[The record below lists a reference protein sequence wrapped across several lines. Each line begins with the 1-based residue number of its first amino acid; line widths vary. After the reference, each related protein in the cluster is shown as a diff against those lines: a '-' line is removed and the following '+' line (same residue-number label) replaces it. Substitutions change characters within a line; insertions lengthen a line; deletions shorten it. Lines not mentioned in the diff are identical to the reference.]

1 MSKIYTRTFLV
12 DELRKLN
19 RSDSLT
25 PDQHRKKMAILEALN
40 HYRRLKEI
48 CGMIKLSV
56 PETRW
61 GTPPEYIELV
71 REVFNNRID
80 LDPAS
85 EPIFNKNVGAER
97 IFTKEQDGLAQEWI
111 ARTVFCNSPYGN
123 ALYDFI
129 EKAIEEIKKENCES
143 VLLLGSRR
151 GSKKYRSLVKTWLSM
166 GGLILQ
172 HHKRIA
178 FVDPRGQQQ
187 PSPRHDADTW
197 YLGPIP
203 KKFREVFGPLGDVID
218 KRYLEMI

>member
-1 MSKIYTRTFLV
+1 MSKIYTKTFLI
-12 DELRKLN
+12 DELKKIN

-25 PDQHRKKMAILEALN
+25 QDQHHQRILILAALN
-40 HYRRLKEI
+40 HYQELKNI
-48 CGMIKLSV
+48 CSQIKLSA

-71 REVFNNRID
+71 RKVFNNHIY

-85 EPIFNKNVGAER
+85 EPTFNKNVGAER

-111 ARTVFCNSPYGN
+111 ALTVFCNSPYGN

-166 GGLILQ
+166 GGLVLQ

-178 FVDPRGQQQ
+178 FVDPQGQQQ

-197 YLGPIP
+197 YLGPMP
-203 KKFREVFGPLGDVID
+203 ETFRRVFGPLGDVID